1 MKKVA
6 ILLLGTAVLTGCGSE
21 DSGDSNDHH
30 ASSSYI
36 GAIEAVDTNTDT
48 MTINSMPLS
57 LASTRIELNGHY
69 VDKNNLAAGMQVDVE
84 FDDGVAYEV
93 DLDPEIVGAVEE
105 VKADSIKV
113 NGQLFT
119 FSNLDVSNIVV
130 GDWVMLSGYIDA
142 TPKWVLTAINE
153 INFTT
158 QALHEGKISAL
169 NLNTKTFKIGDVDI
183 EYSGAFLDHEDESEL
198 SEGAWV
204 EIEGSYNT
212 ASKIFDATDV
222 DVEDGLDLANA
233 EVEGYVTTLV
243 LNNGV
248 GMMTLNGKTVVTI
261 TENTRFED
269 GTKDQL
275 KVGSKVDVDLINNAG
290 QLQASE
296 IEFD

>member
-6 ILLLGTAVLTGCGSE
+6 VLLLGTAMLSGCGSD
-21 DSGDSNDHH
+21 DSSDSR
-30 ASSSYI
+30 ASSSFV
-36 GAIEAVDTNTDT
+36 GAIEAVDMNADT

-57 LASTRIELNGHY
+57 LASTHIELNGQY

-93 DLDPEIVGAVEE
+93 ELDPEIVGAVEE
-105 VKADSIKV
+105 IQADSIKV

-130 GDWVMLSGYIDA
+130 GDWVMLSGYMDA
-142 TPKWVLTAINE
+142 TSKWVLIAINE
-153 INFTT
+153 IDFTT

-169 NLNTKTFKIGDVDI
+169 NLNTKKFKIGDVDI
-183 EYSGAFLDHEDESEL
+183 EYSGAFLDHEDEAEL
-198 SEGAWV
+198 SDGVWV
-204 EIEGSYNT
+204 EVEGSYNT
-212 ASKIFDATDV
+212 GSKIFDATDV
-222 DVEDGLDLANA
+222 DVENELDLANA
-233 EVEGYVTTLV
+233 EVEGYVTDLDDNKTS
-243 LNNGV
+243 
-248 GMMTLNGKTVVTI
+248 MTLNGKTVVII

-269 GTKDQL
+269 GIKSDL
-275 KVGSKVDVDLINNAG
+275 AVGRKVDVDLTNNAG